1 MYIYQIQEEQQMN
14 QRYESA
20 KQIYAKYGVDT
31 EAAISKL
38 SDIRI
43 SMHCW
48 QADDVLGFENNGPLT
63 GGIQTT
69 GNYPGRATGPDQ
81 LFADLEKALSLIPGT
96 HKLNVHA
103 NYAIFEDGEFADRD
117 ALEPK
122 HFQKWVDF
130 AKKHGMGLDF
140 NPTFFS
146 HPKANGLTLSSP
158 DEEIRKFWVRH
169 GICCMK
175 IAEYFAD
182 ETGYPCVINFWTGD
196 GFKDIPADRMGPR
209 MRYAQSLDE
218 ILACGYDKTKVYPC
232 VESKVFG
239 IGVESYTVGSGEFAL
254 SYALSRGIVPLFDNG
269 HYHPTEVVY
278 DKLPAMLCFSEKL
291 AMHITRPIRWDSDHV
306 VNFDDDTR
314 EMMME
319 VVRCDALDR
328 VFLATDYFDASIN
341 RVAALV
347 IGMRSVQKA
356 LLYALLSPN
365 AEMKALQDAGNTTK
379 LMMLREE
386 VKTLPFGD
394 IWMEFCER
402 NNVCGC
408 SCWFKEIEEYEAQ
421 VLSKR

>member
-1 MYIYQIQEEQQMN
+1 
-14 QRYESA
+14 
-20 KQIYAKYGVDT
+20 
-31 EAAISKL
+31 
-38 SDIRI
+38 
-43 SMHCW
+43 
-48 QADDVLGFENNGPLT
+48 
-63 GGIQTT
+63 
-69 GNYPGRATGPDQ
+69 
-81 LFADLEKALSLIPGT
+81 
-96 HKLNVHA
+96 
-103 NYAIFEDGEFADRD
+103 
-117 ALEPK
+117 
-122 HFQKWVDF
+122 
-130 AKKHGMGLDF
+130 
-140 NPTFFS
+140 
-146 HPKANGLTLSSP
+146 
-158 DEEIRKFWVRH
+158 
-169 GICCMK
+169 
-175 IAEYFAD
+175 
-182 ETGYPCVINFWTGD
+182 
-196 GFKDIPADRMGPR
+196 

-408 SCWFKEIEEYEAQ
+408 SCWFKEIEEYEAE